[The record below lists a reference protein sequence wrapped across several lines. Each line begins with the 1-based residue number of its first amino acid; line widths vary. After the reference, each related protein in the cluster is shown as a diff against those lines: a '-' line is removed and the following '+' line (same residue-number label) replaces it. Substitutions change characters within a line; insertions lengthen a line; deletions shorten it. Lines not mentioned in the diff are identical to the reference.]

1 MIKEPEKMEKMN
13 GEALSFSS
21 SGAAIWDRRLF
32 CCGYLGVTVAYCTTQ
47 NRDCTILS
55 DSND

>member
-32 CCGYLGVTVAYCTTQ
+32 CCGYLGV
-47 NRDCTILS
+47 
-55 DSND
+55 